1 MSNIQKG
8 CPEHNSNNMGSIELL
23 QMDLMQEIKLM
34 LIQQAN
40 KLDEQNTL
48 LEMAIPAKVSLSY
61 LVECT
66 GKTRQAM
73 REFVM
78 NNYIPKSDFWK
89 EGGKIFV
96 SRNVATA
103 VLKRGA

>member
-1 MSNIQKG
+1 MKNTDKG
-8 CPEHNSNNMGSIELL
+8 HMEQNNNMGSIELL
-23 QMDLMQEIKLM
+23 QMNFMQEIKLM
-34 LIQQAN
+34 LIEQTN
-40 KLDEQNTL
+40 KLDEQNAL
-48 LEMAIPAKVSLSY
+48 LEMVIPKKVSLSY

-66 GKTRQAM
+66 GKSRQAM
-73 REFVM
+73 REYVM

-96 SRNVATA
+96 SRNVATD

>member
-1 MSNIQKG
+1 MNNIQKG
-8 CPEHNSNNMGSIELL
+8 YPEHNSNNMGSIELL

-34 LIQQAN
+34 LMQQAN

-73 REFVM
+73 REYVM